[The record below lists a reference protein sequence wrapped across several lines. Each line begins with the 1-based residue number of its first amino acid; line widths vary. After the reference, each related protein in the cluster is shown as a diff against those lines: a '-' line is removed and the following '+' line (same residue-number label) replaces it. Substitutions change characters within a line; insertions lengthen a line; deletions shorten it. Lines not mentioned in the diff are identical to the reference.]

1 MPQKKIDKGKLTLPT
16 LSEGSGTAV
25 ISALRRGQRSVPVAE
40 PFCAGKEGDGDMYGC
55 DVHREKA
62 DESRGQ
68 SHGSQREMGT
78 HVQS

>member
-1 MPQKKIDKGKLTLPT
+1 MVRYCRDLRTQTGTT
-16 LSEGSGTAV
+16 LST
-25 ISALRRGQRSVPVAE
+25 VAE

-78 HVQS
+78 HVWS